1 MSGWLLIIALLVLGG
16 VLSTLGDRLGSR
28 VGKARLS
35 LFNMRPRRTAVVITV
50 LTGSLISA
58 LSLGL
63 MLLVSRQLRVGL
75 FELDGLQQKL
85 QDSRRQLQQ
94 NRVALESAED
104 ERRQAMAQAQR
115 IDAELS
121 TAKLRAA
128 TLREELAPLQQQRIR
143 LEAEQQRLSR
153 DIQQRDRDIKAR
165 DADIRRTEA
174 ELKRVRASINAGE
187 AELKELERNLIALRR
202 GSVVLSSG
210 EVLATATI
218 RLENAGQAK
227 TVIDRLL
234 QDANLTAYQQVRPGE
249 TPDRQ
254 ILLVP
259 RNDVQR
265 LRTIISKPGTW
276 VVSIRSATN
285 VLRGESIVYAFP
297 DIRANRRISRRG
309 EVLASATLPE
319 QDRSPEMVRRRLNL
333 LLASA
338 FAEVQRRG
346 SLVEGL
352 QFDGTALTQLGLALV
367 DRPEG
372 EGELTLEVLAESDSD
387 SADPVL
393 VAFRVDP

>member
-1 MSGWLLIIALLVLGG
+1 VSGWVLIIALLVLGG

-85 QDSRRQLQQ
+85 QDSRRQLEQ

-104 ERRQAMAQAQR
+104 ERREAMAQAQR

-121 TAKLRAA
+121 TAKQRAA
-128 TLREELAPLQQQRIR
+128 TLREELAPLQQQRIQ
-143 LEAEQQRLSR
+143 LEAEQKRLSR
-153 DIQQRDRDIKAR
+153 DIQQRDSTIKAR

-174 ELKRVRASINAGE
+174 ELQRVRASIKAGE
-187 AELKELERNLIALRR
+187 TELKELERNLIALRR

-218 RLENAGQAK
+218 RLENTGQAK
-227 TVIDRLL
+227 AAIDRLL
-234 QDANLTAYQQVRPGE
+234 QDANLMAFQQVRPGE

-259 RNDVQR
+259 RKDVQR

-276 VVSIRSATN
+276 VVSLRSATN

-297 DIRANRRISRRG
+297 DIRPNRRISRRG

-352 QFDGTALTQLGLALV
+352 QFDGTALTQLGMALV
-367 DRPEG
+367 ERPEG
-372 EGELTLEVLAESDSD
+372 EGERTLEVIAESDSD

-393 VAFRVDP
+393 VAFQVDP

>member
-1 MSGWLLIIALLVLGG
+1 MSGWVLIIALLVLGG

-85 QDSRRQLQQ
+85 QDSRRQLEQ

-104 ERRQAMAQAQR
+104 ERREAMAQAQR
-115 IDAELS
+115 VDAELS
-121 TAKLRAA
+121 TAKQRAA
-128 TLREELAPLQQQRIR
+128 TLREELAPLQQQRIQ
-143 LEAEQQRLSR
+143 LEAEQKRLSR
-153 DIQQRDRDIKAR
+153 DIQQRDSTIKAR

-174 ELKRVRASINAGE
+174 ELQRVRASIKAGE
-187 AELKELERNLIALRR
+187 TELKELERNLIALRR

-218 RLENAGQAK
+218 RLENTGQAK
-227 TVIDRLL
+227 AAIDRLL
-234 QDANLTAYQQVRPGE
+234 QDANLMAFQQVRPGE

-259 RNDVQR
+259 RKDVQR

-276 VVSIRSATN
+276 VVSLRSATN

-297 DIRANRRISRRG
+297 DIRPNRRISRRG

-352 QFDGTALTQLGLALV
+352 QFDGTALTQLGMALV
-367 DRPEG
+367 ERPEG
-372 EGELTLEVLAESDSD
+372 EGERTLEVIAESDSD

-393 VAFRVDP
+393 VAFQVDP

>member
-1 MSGWLLIIALLVLGG
+1 
-16 VLSTLGDRLGSR
+16 
-28 VGKARLS
+28 
-35 LFNMRPRRTAVVITV
+35 
-50 LTGSLISA
+50 
-58 LSLGL
+58 

-85 QDSRRQLQQ
+85 QDSRRQLQK

>member
-85 QDSRRQLQQ
+85 QDSRLQLQK

>member
-1 MSGWLLIIALLVLGG
+1 MSGWLLVIALLVLGG

-85 QDSRRQLQQ
+85 QDSRRQLQK